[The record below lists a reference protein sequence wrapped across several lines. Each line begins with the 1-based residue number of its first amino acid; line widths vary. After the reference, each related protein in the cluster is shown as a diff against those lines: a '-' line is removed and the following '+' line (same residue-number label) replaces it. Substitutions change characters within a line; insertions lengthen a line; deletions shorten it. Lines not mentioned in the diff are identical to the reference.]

1 MMGRGDVNVCDAR
14 TDRRG
19 TGRGSEAGFTLV
31 EALVA
36 IVVLIFGLMAITN
49 LMIVA
54 ASSNTAANQSTAAAT
69 TASQQMEL
77 LKAVPFTELAAG
89 GSVTSDATV
98 SGTDYFN
105 EVTLPGVGTI
115 HTRWEIAEP
124 DGQTRFIRVRSEG
137 IAKLVRS
144 RSRAELTTFR
154 TCTAVQRG
162 CPTP

>member
-98 SGTDYFN
+98 SGTDYF
-105 EVTLPGVGTI
+105 